1 MDRNLA
7 HSPWS
12 HYLFQVKNFISF
24 FQAAMNHFT
33 KIFGSEEA
41 KNGIIAVAFCPG
53 WVQTDMGGQ
62 SAHLSVDESVGELIK
77 TISNLKIEDSGR
89 YIDRFGKTIPY

>member
-1 MDRNLA
+1 
-7 HSPWS
+7 
-12 HYLFQVKNFISF
+12 
-24 FQAAMNHFT
+24 MNHFT

-53 WVQTDMGGQ
+53 WVQTDMGGE

-77 TISNLKIEDSGR
+77 AIRNLKIEDSGR